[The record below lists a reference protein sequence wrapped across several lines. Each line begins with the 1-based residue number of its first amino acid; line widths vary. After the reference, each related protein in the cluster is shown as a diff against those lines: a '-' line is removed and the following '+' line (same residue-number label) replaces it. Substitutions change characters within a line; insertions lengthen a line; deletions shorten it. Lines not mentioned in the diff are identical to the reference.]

1 MRSGRR
7 VRGTGR
13 AGKVTAGIPCRKI
26 CFRCRIPWRR
36 RNGGASVP
44 AMGRTILLGFVT
56 GFVAVL
62 VFHQGTAFLL
72 HHVGNGI
79 PASVALFGQVG
90 PPFSLARVPPF
101 GVPAVLSAA
110 FWGGVWGIVLAL
122 ILERMRPPALLTG
135 FVFGALALTLVAFTL
150 VASLKGAPTFAGG
163 NMRIWARAGL
173 FNGAWGFGTALLLLR
188 PLRLRA

>member
-13 AGKVTAGIPCRKI
+13 AGKTTAGFPCRKI
-26 CFRCRIPWRR
+26 CVRRGISWRR
-36 RNGGASVP
+36 RGGGASVA
-44 AMGRTILLGFVT
+44 AMGRTILLGFVA

-90 PPFSLARVPPF
+90 PPFSLAPVPPF
-101 GVPAVLSAA
+101 GLPAVLSAS
-110 FWGGVWGIVLAL
+110 FWGGVWGIVLAV

-150 VASLKGAPTFAGG
+150 VASLKGVSTFAGG

-173 FNGAWGFGTALLLLR
+173 FNGAWGFGTALLLR